1 MSYTENDE
9 ELRRIHEAAE
19 LRKKELEELQRE
31 ELRRIQEL
39 EQHSGSGSPVG
50 ETYNKYYDSAFLP
63 EEGQQIQNPLQNQQT
78 QYQQNQQIQ
87 NPYPK
92 QAPQYQQQIQN
103 PYPQQQYQQAPQYQ
117 QQVQNPYPQQQYQQA
132 PQYQQQPQAQY
143 QAAPQYQQVQNQRY
157 EYDDYDDDDYDDYDD
172 YEERKPR
179 RHTYDPDQMVSEE
192 DYINSF
198 EEDGRKKKN
207 KKRPP
212 EKRQRREEPER
223 GRMTSPEPP
232 KKKKK
237 KKSPIRRF
245 FRFVILLL
253 LLFGL
258 IAGLAIHNV
267 TKKFNHIDTE
277 VSERRESMH
286 HSTINILL
294 IGQDAR
300 EGESGQR
307 ADSIILLSFNKKT
320 HTSCMTSIMR
330 DTYVAIPGYGSNRI
344 NAAYAYGGVDLLD
357 QTIEENFDVTID
369 GNMMVDFDSFIEAMT
384 AVGDLEIEL
393 TAEEAQY
400 MNENPALGSSTDE
413 SDEVWNLT
421 EGVNS
426 LTPSQVLCY
435 SRIRYVGNSD
445 WDRTERQRTV
455 INAAIQKVKSGHLIS
470 GYKMASE
477 VAPNI
482 TTDLKTGGMISIAFN
497 AMTSGDMAS
506 HLIPVEGTYYSDTID
521 GMAVLVPD
529 LAQNQDYLQKYI
541 DGEE

>member
-1 MSYTENDE
+1 MSYTDNDE

-19 LRKKELEELQRE
+19 LRKRELEELQRE

-39 EQHSGSGSPVG
+39 EQQGNGGSSVG
-50 ETYNKYYDSAFLP
+50 EGYNKYYDSAFLP
-63 EEGQQIQNPLQNQQT
+63 EEGQQGG
-78 QYQQNQQIQ
+78 
-87 NPYPK
+87 
-92 QAPQYQQQIQN
+92 QQQIQN
-103 PYPQQQYQQAPQYQ
+103 PFPNQQPVQQAQPQYQ
-117 QQVQNPYPQQQYQQA
+117 QQVPPQQY
-132 PQYQQQPQAQY
+132 
-143 QAAPQYQQVQNQRY
+143 YQQVQNQGY
-157 EYDDYDDDDYDDYDD
+157 QFDDYDDDEDDYDD
-172 YEERKPR
+172 YEERAPR
-179 RHTYDPDQMVSEE
+179 RKHTYDPDQMVSEE

-198 EEDGRKKKN
+198 EEDIRRKKK
-207 KKRPP
+207 KKQNS
-212 EKRQRREEPER
+212 ERREAPRYEEPRRDSHKGSSKKQKKHQPQQYYDEPE
-223 GRMTSPEPP
+223 EPR

-237 KKSPIRRF
+237 KGPIRRF
-245 FRFVILLL
+245 FRFLIVLL

-258 IAGLAIHNV
+258 LFGLAVHNI
-267 TKKFNHIDTE
+267 TKKFNHVDTE
-277 VSERRESMH
+277 VSSRHDSMH

-307 ADSIILLSFNKKT
+307 ADSIILLSINKKT

-330 DTYVAIPGYGSNRI
+330 DTYVSIPGYGSNRI
-344 NAAYAYGGVDLLD
+344 NAAYAYGGIDLLD

-384 AVGDLEIEL
+384 AVGNLEIEL

-400 MNENPALGSSTDE
+400 MNENPGLGSSSDE
-413 SDEVWNLT
+413 SDEVWELT

-435 SRIRYVGNSD
+435 SRIRYIGNSD

-455 INAAIQKVKSGHLIS
+455 VNAAIQKVKSGHLIS

-482 TTDLKTGGMISIAFN
+482 TTDIKTTGMMSIAFN

-506 HLIPVEGTYYSDTID
+506 HLIPVEDTYYADTID

-529 LAQNQDYLQKYI
+529 IAANQDYLQKYI
-541 DGEE
+541 NGEE